1 MQFTVPKF
9 IEHEAKI
16 VGPFTFKQ
24 FIYVGI
30 AGGISF
36 VLYLTLPN
44 IFHVIIVAVILI
56 GGALALAFV
65 KIEGRSLPTIIKDFF
80 IFSSS
85 PKLYIWKKKG
95 LPPKFLKTEPAS
107 AKATAD
113 EKAKES
119 SNLTITGSKLGQLS
133 SQLETKTK

>member
-9 IEHEAKI
+9 IEREAKI

-30 AGGISF
+30 AGAISF
-36 VLYLTLPN
+36 VLYFTIPIAQCLIAAT
-44 IFHVIIVAVILI
+44 ILI
-56 GGALALAFV
+56 GSALALAFI

-80 IFSSS
+80 VFSSS

-95 LPPKFLKTEPAS
+95 LLPKFLKKESAS
-107 AKATAD
+107 AEAMAGK
-113 EKAKES
+113 KKKEAS
-119 SNLTITGSKLGQLS
+119 GLVVTSSKLGQLS

>member
-1 MQFTVPKF
+1 MRFTVPKF

-16 VGPFTFKQ
+16 VGPLTFKQ

-36 VLYLTLPN
+36 VLYFTIPLAQCL
-44 IFHVIIVAVILI
+44 IAAVILM
-56 GGALALAFV
+56 GGALVLAFV

-80 IFSSS
+80 MFSSS

-95 LPPKFLKTEPAS
+95 LPPKFLEKEPFSTKTAEG
-107 AKATAD
+107 KK
-113 EKAKES
+113 EKA